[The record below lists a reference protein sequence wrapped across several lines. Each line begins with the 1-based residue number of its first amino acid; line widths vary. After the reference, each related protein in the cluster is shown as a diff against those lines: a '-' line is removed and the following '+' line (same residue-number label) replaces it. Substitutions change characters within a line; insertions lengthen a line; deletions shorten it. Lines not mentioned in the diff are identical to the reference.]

1 MATLQTP
8 LVPLQ
13 APKEVS
19 IDVIEAELHE
29 IWQAYDGGED
39 GLAAT
44 RATTFTFIVWDKE
57 AAPDSTNGIE
67 AKITEAIATANP
79 CRIITFRPTT
89 EAATGVSTEVSAF
102 CPMPHRNQH
111 ALVCGEN
118 ITLTGTV
125 AELEEISGIISAL
138 TVNGLPKFAWWRSP
152 LAPEAK
158 VFQRLVAQCD
168 SLIIDS
174 SEFDNAEADLQQLG
188 ELLAASM
195 PLADLN
201 WQRLAPWQ
209 ELTAQAFDPPERR
222 DAIPEIDRLTIDYEQ
237 GNVAQA
243 LMYLGWVASRLQ
255 WQPVS
260 YSHEGGDYD
269 IRRVSFTAADL
280 TRTIE
285 AELAG
290 IPLADT
296 GDVLGDLIS
305 IKMSSTNLQAD
316 CCSVICSGTTGCMRM
331 ETGGGAQSC
340 RIQQVTALEDQKTER
355 LLSQQLQRWVR
366 DELYGES
373 MDMVYRILQLK
384 EF

>member
-1 MATLQTP
+1 MTTLQTP
-8 LVPLQ
+8 LVSLQ

-19 IDVIEAELHE
+19 IDVIEAELHD
-29 IWQAYDGGED
+29 IWQAYDGGEN

-44 RATTFTFIVWDKE
+44 RATTFTFIIYERE
-57 AAPDSTNGIE
+57 AALDSANGAQ
-67 AKITEAIATANP
+67 AKIANAIATANP
-79 CRIITFRPTT
+79 CRIITLCPTT
-89 EAATGVSTEVSAF
+89 EADPGVSAEVSAF
-102 CPMPHRNQH
+102 CPIQKRNQH
-111 ALVCGEN
+111 SLICGEN
-118 ITLTGTV
+118 ITLRGT
-125 AELEEISGIISAL
+125 AAALESISGMISAL
-138 TVNGLPKFAWWRSP
+138 TISGLPKFTWWRNP
-152 LAPEAK
+152 LTPASK
-158 VFQRLVAQCD
+158 LFQRLAVQCD

-174 SEFDNAEADLQQLG
+174 SEFENAEADLQQVG
-188 ELLAASM
+188 KLLADGV

-243 LMYLGWVASRLQ
+243 LMYLSWVASRLQ

-260 YSHEGGDYD
+260 YFHEGGDYD
-269 IRRVSFTAADL
+269 IRRASFTTADQ
-280 TRTIE
+280 RHVE

-296 GDVLGDLIS
+296 GEVLGDLIS

-355 LLSQQLQRWVR
+355 LLEQQLQRWGR

-373 MDMVYRILQLK
+373 LGMAYQILQS
-384 EF
+384 

>member
-1 MATLQTP
+1 MTTLQMP
-8 LVPLQ
+8 LVSLQ
-13 APKEVS
+13 TRKEVS
-19 IDVIEAELHE
+19 IDAIEAELRD
-29 IWQAYDGGED
+29 IWQAYDGGEE

-44 RATTFTFIVWDKE
+44 RATTFTFIVYEREVAPSPTDGAESKIADTI
-57 AAPDSTNGIE
+57 AA
-67 AKITEAIATANP
+67 ANP
-79 CRIITFRPTT
+79 CRIITLCPTP
-89 EAATGVSTEVSAF
+89 EAAPGVSAEVAAF
-102 CPMPHRNQH
+102 CPIQKRNQH
-111 ALVCGEN
+111 ALICGEN
-118 ITLTGTV
+118 ITLRGT
-125 AELEEISGIISAL
+125 AEALEGISFGMISEL
-138 TVNGLPKFAWWRSP
+138 TISGLPKFAWWRAN
-152 LAPEAK
+152 LAPESK
-158 VFQRLVAQCD
+158 VFQRLGTQCD

-174 SEFDNAEADLQQLG
+174 SEFENAEVDLRQVG
-188 ELLAASM
+188 KLLADGI

-243 LMYLGWVASRLQ
+243 LMYLSWVASRLQ

-260 YSHEGGDYD
+260 YFHEGGDYD
-269 IRRVSFTAADL
+269 IRRASFTTADQ
-280 TRTIE
+280 RRVE

-290 IPLADT
+290 IPLADA
-296 GDVLGDLIS
+296 GEVLGDLIS

-355 LLSQQLQRWVR
+355 LLGQQLQRWGR

-373 MDMVYRILQLK
+373 LGMAYQLLQL
-384 EF
+384 